1 MKKLFIIA
9 ILLISCASNQLA
21 GNVKEDLRNIYLS
34 SVSLINKN
42 REVYGSGTIIY
53 SKPNQQLFILTAAHV
68 VKGFQNNKENIYIS
82 TGFDTSIRIMEIY
95 KIDHIKDLA
104 LIRSKKKEKL
114 ARPYV
119 NISNN
124 NQYIGDNIW
133 VVGAPNGTERTLT
146 YGIISNFQKLNGK
159 LLYRTTADIYYG
171 NSGGGMF
178 DYKGELIG
186 VAHGVLEVPRNMFS
200 SQLVPGGNFFVGLEE
215 IKKFL

>member
-1 MKKLFIIA
+1 MKKLFVIA

-82 TGFDTSIRIMEIY
+82 TGFDTSIRIMEVY
-95 KIDHIKDLA
+95 KIDYIKDLA

-114 ARPYV
+114 VRPFV

-124 NQYIGDNIW
+124 NQHIGDNIW